1 MAFPNERYDLL
12 NEYELHDVFVG
23 AWCKG
28 LRVAE
33 TAVRLR
39 ADPDSATRCAWAE
52 IGDGLGELDV
62 EAGVVWIGEQA
73 PGWTQI
79 IQYEG
84 VHIGSNEPRLEL
96 TEGGAFLYLG
106 WPLLETEG
114 PEDLEYVVDG
124 RTLTSISLV
133 NPDDRDGLE
142 PEALDRYMNGLPLDR
157 GTPVDELLDAAFQL
171 VGRVTGRELDAEW
184 LRGSHTRYI
193 IPAGAWDLR
202 RW

>member
-28 LRVAE
+28 LSVAE
-33 TAVRLR
+33 AAARLR
-39 ADPDSATRCAWAE
+39 ADPDSATPCTWAE
-52 IGDGLGELDV
+52 IDDGLGEPDA

-79 IQYEG
+79 IQYVG
-84 VHIGSNEPRLEL
+84 VHIGMREPQLAL
-96 TEGGAFLYLG
+96 SKGGALLYLG

-124 RTLTSISLV
+124 RALTTISLV
-133 NPDDRDGLE
+133 NPEDRDGPE
-142 PEALDRYMNGLPLDR
+142 PHALDRYMDGLPFDR
-157 GTPVDELLDAAFQL
+157 DTPVDELLDAAFQL
-171 VGRVTGRELDAEW
+171 VGRVTGRELDADW
-184 LRGSHTRYI
+184 LRGTHTRYV
-193 IPAGAWDLR
+193 IPAGAWRLT
-202 RW
+202 